1 MGSYIPPQKYPFPW
15 KDLNTQQGS
24 PVVLHISR
32 FCDHNCRQTQLKV
45 LAVNFVTA
53 ESFFSFLR
61 TVTVEYSYKSAA
73 LTHTHKFNS
82 PLSGTTRV
90 SWYQTVKTNLDFTE
104 ARDSESGDG
113 ISWAVCKSAP
123 RSRQITM
130 PAPHHSVFYRLDAL
144 PAAQPTASKH

>member
-32 FCDHNCRQTQLKV
+32 FCDHNCRQTELKV
-45 LAVNFVTA
+45 LTVNFVTA

-73 LTHTHKFNS
+73 HTHTHIS
-82 PLSGTTRV
+82 LTALCPGLPGSAGTRQLKPTWILLKQETV
-90 SWYQTVKTNLDFTE
+90 SR
-104 ARDSESGDG
+104 AM
-113 ISWAVCKSAP
+113 ASAGP
-123 RSRQITM
+123 YASLHL
-130 PAPHHSVFYRLDAL
+130 APDR
-144 PAAQPTASKH
+144 